1 MKLKETLSWLLGTF
15 QRSLFPCLEECFE
28 APLTEQQRHLTQ
40 ILEIL
45 QVQRFVPKS
54 AAHQWMGRKLRERE
68 AIARSFVA
76 KAVYRFV
83 TSRAL
88 ITALKEAP
96 NLRRICGFE
105 RKSDIPSEST
115 FSRAFQEFSATDLG
129 DQVHQVLV
137 QETLKPQL
145 VGHIARDA
153 TAIVGRE
160 KAAPKAKKEK
170 PAPRKRGRPAQGEI
184 REKKQDKRLAQQVNE
199 EAWESLKKVPILCDK
214 GTKKNSQG
222 YKETWKGYK
231 LHADV
236 NDCGLPV
243 SIVLTSASVHDSQV
257 AIPMMKMTSRKVD
270 YLYDLMDAAYD
281 AREIYEVSR
290 TLGHVALIDKNPR
303 GKEVIPMAPHEAI
316 RYRERT
322 VCERFNSRIKEEF
335 GGHHVMVQGYQKVK
349 LHLMFGVIALFAD
362 QLLKLAN

>member
-15 QRSLFPCLEECFE
+15 QRSLFPYLEECFE

-45 QVQRFVPKS
+45 AVERFVPKN
-54 AAHQWMGRKLRERE
+54 AAHQWRGRKLRERE

-76 KAVYRFV
+76 KALYRLA

-88 ITALKEAP
+88 IRALVESP

-115 FSRAFQEFSATDLG
+115 FSRAFQEFAKTDLG

-137 QETLKPQL
+137 KETLQPQL

-160 KAAPKAKKEK
+160 KAAPQAKKEK
-170 PAPRKRGRPAQGEI
+170 PASRKRGRPAKGEI
-184 REKKQDKRLAQQVNE
+184 REKKQDRRLTQQVSE
-199 EAWESLKKVPILCDK
+199 EALASLKKIPTHCDT

-243 SIVLTSASVHDSQV
+243 SIILTSASVHDSQV
-257 AIPMMKMTSRKVD
+257 AIPLMKMTSQRVD

-290 TLGHVALIDKNPR
+290 TLGHVPLIDKNPR
-303 GKEVIPMAPHEAI
+303 GKEVLPMAPHEAI

-335 GGHHVMVQGYQKVK
+335 GGHHVMVRGYQKVK

-362 QLLKLAN
+362 QLLKLAG